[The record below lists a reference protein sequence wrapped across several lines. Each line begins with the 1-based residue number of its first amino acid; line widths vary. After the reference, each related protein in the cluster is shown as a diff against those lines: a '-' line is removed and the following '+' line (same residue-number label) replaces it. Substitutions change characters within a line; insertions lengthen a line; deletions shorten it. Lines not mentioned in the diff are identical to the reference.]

1 MNTKRFSRYKN
12 NSSMSNNNY
21 CADMPPRI
29 FDLLEYYNAHYGN
42 KQCLFAYKQKGQW
55 VKYDGKDIANMVE
68 TVAMSLIHLGV
79 QKNDRVAIMV
89 DSNPLWNVIDF
100 AIQEVGGIVVPLHTN
115 IGLADLSYIINQCKP
130 KVFFVRDN
138 GLIDKLVKANGGV
151 CPEIIISM
159 RPADRAIAYDHLPE
173 LVQGKPELRETL
185 KEAMEG
191 VVPDDIVTI
200 VYTSGTT
207 GEPKGVMLSHGN
219 ITSNMAYNVDCVPR
233 IDRAVSH
240 LPLSHIFERW
250 IQYIRIYCGIE
261 IYYAENAATVL
272 RDVQAF
278 RANSFSTVPRV
289 IEKMYEYFLQSGER
303 KKGINRKL
311 FYKAVEIANRYDE
324 TGNSVGIGTKIKVA
338 WIRRFLHED
347 IRNVFGG
354 ELVFITSGSASVK
367 PHLVK
372 FFAALGFPVEEGYG
386 MTETSPTI
394 SSTNLPLGKIKAG
407 SVGLPC
413 GNLDVKLDEET
424 KEILVKGPSVM
435 KGYYM
440 DEEKTKSMFDAEGYF
455 HTGDMG
461 EMDSDGFLYIKGR
474 INDMFKTSMG
484 VFVAPSFIE
493 EKLGE
498 SPYISKALVVGEG
511 QRFVAS
517 IIVPDFQLLS
527 AWCEK
532 NGMKFDSVG
541 QMVEDPR
548 VNKFMEQEVNA
559 GNATLGSKVKVRRFK
574 LIDHDWTVEN
584 GELTPSYKV
593 RRKVIMKN
601 HEEIVASLFNV

>member
-1 MNTKRFSRYKN
+1 MKLFPRSKR
-12 NSSMSNNNY
+12 NSLVNGSDH
-21 CADMPPRI
+21 CTDLPPRI

-42 KQCLFAYKQKGQW
+42 KSCLFAYKQKGQW
-55 VKYDGKDIANMVE
+55 VKYTGKDIAKMVE
-68 TVAMSLIHLGV
+68 TVGLSLIHLGV

-89 DSNPLWNVIDF
+89 DSNPHWNVIDF
-100 AIQEVGGIVVPLHTN
+100 AIQQVGGIVVPLHTN
-115 IGLADLSYIINQCKP
+115 IGLSDLSYIINHCSP
-130 KVFFVRDN
+130 KAFFVRDK
-138 GLIDKLVKANGGV
+138 GLIDKLIKANGGV
-151 CPEIIISM
+151 CPEIIISIGH
-159 RPADRAIAYDHLPE
+159 ADKAIDYDHLSE
-173 LVQGKPELRETL
+173 LVQGKPELRKAL
-185 KEAMEG
+185 KVAMEG
-191 VVPDDIVTI
+191 VAPDDIATI

-219 ITSNMAYNVDCVPR
+219 IMSNMAYNIDCVPR
-233 IDRAVSH
+233 IERAVSH

-261 IYYAENAATVL
+261 IYYAENVATVL
-272 RDVQAF
+272 RDVQTL

-303 KKGINRKL
+303 KKGIKKKL
-311 FYKAVEIANRYDE
+311 FYKAVEIANKYDE
-324 TGNSVGIGTKIKVA
+324 TGNSVGLGTKLKVA
-338 WIRRFLHED
+338 WIRRFLDED

-354 ELVFITSGSASVK
+354 ELVFITSGSASIK

-372 FFAALGFPVEEGYG
+372 FFSALGFPAEEGYG

-413 GNLDVKLDEET
+413 GNLDVKIDEVT

-435 KGYYM
+435 KGYYH
-440 DEEKTKSMFDAEGYF
+440 DEEKTKAVFDSEGYF

-461 EMDSDGFLYIKGR
+461 EFDDDGFLFIKGR

-484 VFVAPSFIE
+484 VFVVPAFIE
-493 EKLGE
+493 EKLCE

-527 AWCEK
+527 AWCK
-532 NGMKFDSVG
+532 NQGMQFDSVE
-541 QMVEDPR
+541 QMVEDTR
-548 VNKFMEQEVNA
+548 VKKFMEKEVNA
-559 GNATLGSKVKVRRFK
+559 CNATLGSKVRVRRFK

-593 RRKVIMKN
+593 RRKVILEKSRSVVD
-601 HEEIVASLFNV
+601 HLFRD

>member
-1 MNTKRFSRYKN
+1 MKLFSRSKKN
-12 NSSMSNNNY
+12 SLVTGSDY
-21 CADMPPRI
+21 CADFPPRI
-29 FDLLEYYNAHYGN
+29 FDLIEYYNAHYGN
-42 KQCLFAYKQKGQW
+42 KSCLFAYKQKGQW
-55 VKYDGKDIANMVE
+55 VKYSGKDIANMVE
-68 TVAMSLIHLGV
+68 TVSMSLIQLGV

-89 DSNPLWNVIDF
+89 DSNPHWNVIDF
-100 AIQEVGGIVVPLHTN
+100 AIQQVGGIVVPLHTN
-115 IGLADLSYIINQCKP
+115 IGPTDLSYIINHCKP
-130 KVFFVRDN
+130 KAFFVRDK
-138 GLIDKLVKANGGV
+138 GLMDKVIKANGGV
-151 CPEIIISM
+151 CPEIIISI
-159 RPADRAIAYDHLPE
+159 RPADGAIAYDHLAE
-173 LVQGKPELRETL
+173 LVQGKPELKEAL
-185 KEAMEG
+185 KVAMEG

-219 ITSNMAYNVDCVPR
+219 IVSNMAYNVNCVPR
-233 IDRAVSH
+233 IERAVSH
-240 LPLSHIFERW
+240 LPLSHILERW

-261 IYYAENAATVL
+261 VYYAENVATVL
-272 RDVQAF
+272 RDVQAI

-289 IEKMYEYFLQSGER
+289 IEKMYEYFLQCGER

-311 FYKAVEIANRYDE
+311 FYKAVEIANKYDE
-324 TGNSVGIGTKIKVA
+324 TGNNVGLGTKLKVA
-338 WIRRFLHED
+338 WLRRFLEED

-354 ELVFITSGSASVK
+354 ELVFITSGSASLK

-372 FFAALGFPVEEGYG
+372 FFSALGFPAEEGYG

-461 EMDSDGFLYIKGR
+461 EFDSDGFLYIKGR

-484 VFVAPSFIE
+484 VLVAPSFIE
-493 EKLGE
+493 EILCK

-517 IIVPDFQLLS
+517 IIVPEFQVLS
-527 AWCEK
+527 AWCE
-532 NGMKFDSVG
+532 NQGMQFDSVG
-541 QMVEDPR
+541 QMVEDTR
-548 VNKFMEQEVNA
+548 VKKFMEKEVNA
-559 GNATLGSKVKVRRFK
+559 CNATLSSKMRVHRFK

-584 GELTPSYKV
+584 GELTPSYKL
-593 RRKVIMKN
+593 RRKVIIERN
-601 HEEIVASLFNV
+601 RSVVDYLFKD